1 MIKVLLN
8 LLFQKLFNH
17 ENITMIQK
25 LKYSSIVFYT
35 YILISINKILI
46 NLLWNIFLIESLA
59 FL

>member
-25 LKYSSIVFYT
+25 LKYSSIS
-35 YILISINKILI
+35 ILISSDFYKQNFNQFTLEYIL
-46 NLLWNIFLIESLA
+46 N
-59 FL
+59 

>member
-17 ENITMIQK
+17 KNITMIQK
-25 LKYSSIVFYT
+25 LKYSSIAFYT